1 MVSLKD
7 ALSASLR
14 GDLVQSSIR
23 RGDVYRMKLTKDEG
37 ITPKNKGDK
46 DRNKYFVIIGKDA
59 AGNAIGF
66 VVINSEINAKIPTIL
81 KPYEYLISAQQY
93 DFLEGEDRYVHC
105 SELKEIKKERF
116 ADLFDIDKN
125 KGTIGDEDLKH
136 IIDLLK
142 RSPKVTPKQLKR
154 FDIK

>member
-23 RGDVYRMKLTKDEG
+23 RGDVYRMKLTTNEG

-66 VVINSEINAKIPTIL
+66 VVINSEINAKTPTIL
-81 KPYEYLISAQQY
+81 KPFEYLISAQQY
-93 DFLEGEDRYVHC
+93 DFLEGKDRYVHC